1 MLHSPEH
8 ARKRGWAGKTKLGK
22 SSHIVTSDDRTPQL
36 PRFGSGQHPL
46 SLNLG
51 IRPRLPASE
60 LAAQNCS
67 GQVLFRQP
75 IQMVPDYTIAGHP
88 SEHYASI
95 RRHVGLLR
103 ISVILVIW
111 SITRKR
117 RSRAKQFER
126 FSLLIR

>member
-51 IRPRLPASE
+51 IRPRLPTSE
-60 LAAQNCS
+60 L
-67 GQVLFRQP
+67 LHR
-75 IQMVPDYTIAGHP
+75 IAPGR
-88 SEHYASI
+88 SS
-95 RRHVGLLR
+95 
-103 ISVILVIW
+103 SVN
-111 SITRKR
+111 
-117 RSRAKQFER
+117 
-126 FSLLIR
+126 